1 MSYLIFLICLS
12 LPAYLIRFSLFGIPT
27 TLLEIIIYIS
37 FIIGLFNFK
46 KAQRINFKIWLP
58 IMLLLLA
65 ATISTLVS
73 PDKLV
78 ALGQLKAYFV
88 DPILVVWLVLSF
100 LKKED
105 FIWILSGLAG
115 SSLIVSGFSLYQKII
130 GQVTDDERV
139 VGIFGYSPNYVAL
152 FLGPIIGMVL
162 AHNLELMTKNIA
174 VKDKNL
180 KIVLGWLVVVIDF
193 IAIYLSVSRGA
204 FLALLAGLIFYL
216 IIHFWNK
223 IKQNFCLKISLLVII
238 VIAIIAAWL
247 VFRPNF
253 LLSPEAGSR
262 VTSSNNIRWQIWQTS
277 IELIGNHPILGIGLG
292 NYQNAFDLLTHNRVN
307 FSAYI
312 TPLALS
318 SHNIFLMFWLSTG
331 LLGLIAFIW
340 LLIIFFQKAFQNL
353 DKPIAVV
360 LVTAMAILIFQGFV
374 DTPYFKNDLSL
385 LFWLLFAFMLILN

>member
-223 IKQNFCLKISLLVII
+223 IKQNYS
-238 VIAIIAAWL
+238 
-247 VFRPNF
+247 NF
-253 LLSPEAGSR
+253 
-262 VTSSNNIRWQIWQTS
+262 
-277 IELIGNHPILGIGLG
+277 NHE
-292 NYQNAFDLLTHNRVN
+292 
-307 FSAYI
+307 
-312 TPLALS
+312 
-318 SHNIFLMFWLSTG
+318 
-331 LLGLIAFIW
+331 
-340 LLIIFFQKAFQNL
+340 
-353 DKPIAVV
+353 
-360 LVTAMAILIFQGFV
+360 
-374 DTPYFKNDLSL
+374 
-385 LFWLLFAFMLILN
+385 